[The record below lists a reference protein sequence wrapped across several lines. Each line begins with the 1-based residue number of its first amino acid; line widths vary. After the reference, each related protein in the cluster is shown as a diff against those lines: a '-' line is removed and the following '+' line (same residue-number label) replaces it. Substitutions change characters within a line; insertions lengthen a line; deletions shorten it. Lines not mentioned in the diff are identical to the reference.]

1 MENFP
6 FARKE
11 LYGSKKPSFPS
22 SPGRIRQIF
31 HALLPVLQERFRGL
45 FHLFRR
51 GSSSAPSWRSLVFRW
66 RWRALGALGGA
77 LLLYMLFIVFT
88 LPDVDDI
95 GALFAAESTV
105 VTDRRGIELYRIH
118 GDEDRTFIPLERMA
132 EPVKQATI
140 AIEDQRFYERG
151 CFDPRAFLRAALR
164 NVIGGFGSEEGEVR
178 MQKGKIQDA
187 SDLRDDDFW
196 LGIIGAHVGAGSG
209 VYIGGRTDQ
218 VLQNMETQGF
228 ISEKERLHA
237 LQELQT
243 ITFQRERENIRAPH
257 FVFAVRDQVAEM
269 FAMQL
274 SQGFLENGGLKIVT
288 TLDWKLQEA
297 AEKIITEVGTM
308 NEDVYGAHNAAL
320 LAVDRE
326 NGQILTYVGNRDY
339 WDTEADGN

>member
-31 HALLPVLQERFRGL
+31 HALLPVLQERFREL

-77 LLLYMLFIVFT
+77 ILLYMLFIIFT

-105 VTDRRGIELYRIH
+105 ITDRSGIELYRIH

-164 NVIGGFGSEEGEVR
+164 NVIGGFGSQGGSTTTQQFSQQALIGSRKKRITRKLKEYILSCNLERRYSKNEILELYLNRIPYGQNVHGVEQAARTYFAKSASGLTLAESAVLAALPQLPSYYNPYGKHVRSILSEEGERR

-209 VYIGGRTDQ
+209 VYLGGRTDQ
-218 VLQNMETQGF
+218 VL
-228 ISEKERLHA
+228 
-237 LQELQT
+237 
-243 ITFQRERENIRAPH
+243 
-257 FVFAVRDQVAEM
+257 
-269 FAMQL
+269 
-274 SQGFLENGGLKIVT
+274 
-288 TLDWKLQEA
+288 
-297 AEKIITEVGTM
+297 
-308 NEDVYGAHNAAL
+308 
-320 LAVDRE
+320 
-326 NGQILTYVGNRDY
+326 
-339 WDTEADGN
+339 